1 MIQSGLVKG
10 AHDCSDGGLAVC
22 LAEACFSQLIARE
35 TPRFIGA
42 HVDLS
47 AIKDV
52 RLDALL
58 FGETQSRVVI
68 TCAPREAY
76 KVVERAKLMGVSAL
90 QIGIVGGQ
98 DLVLKTP
105 AGEFRGPVAGLH
117 DGWWNAIARVM
128 A

>member
-1 MIQSGLVKG
+1 
-10 AHDCSDGGLAVC
+10 VC
-22 LAEACFSQLIARE
+22 LAESCFSQLIARE

-42 HVDLS
+42 QVDLS
-47 AIKDV
+47 AIQDV

-68 TCAPREAY
+68 TCAPRDAY
-76 KVVERAKLMGVSAL
+76 KVIERVKLMGVPAL
-90 QIGIVGGQ
+90 QIGNVGGR

-105 AGEFRGPVAGLH
+105 AGEFQAPVAGLH
-117 DGWWNAIARVM
+117 DGWWNAIARAM